1 MLLRGVIILATPNEI
16 CKKEKASEKTL
27 IKKYYLFTFPNF
39 QITQTNVGSLVI
51 LLMVMIILSKFD
63 EWSNFNQE
71 LCICLASILLLSA
84 LLKPRRSNSEFEV
97 NLTFH

>member
-1 MLLRGVIILATPNEI
+1 MLLRGVIILAPNEI
-16 CKKEKASEKTL
+16 FKNEKASEKTL

-84 LLKPRRSNSEFEV
+84 LLKPMRSNSEFEV

>member
-51 LLMVMIILSKFD
+51 LLMVMIILSNLT
-63 EWSNFNQE
+63 SGA
-71 LCICLASILLLSA
+71 ISIKNCAFA
-84 LLKPRRSNSEFEV
+84 LLVYFYY
-97 NLTFH
+97 LLY